1 MIYQQIN
8 NGESGSSVRAKI
20 NGMLSAL
27 ITGAE
32 GNTELWRNIK
42 SLQERVVSLSDEELS
57 KKYTELIRQGK
68 EYTDGK
74 VREIYSYVSASNG
87 LIDVAV
93 SLDYT
98 SKFSTEQGG
107 LVLTSLYGEFKNLHV
122 TVPKPSGATLFI
134 LYKPAGTDEWR
145 YSSLSLTVSFRE
157 AWGDSSTV
165 GLSQKFLSEKVFRKE
180 NVVNNAST
188 NEEQV
193 LSAAFSTKITSII
206 NVDTFSPLV
215 AGSYESNTARRAIP
229 QEYRKVGMLI
239 TYSTLKGQV
248 VEQFIGVDNSTWEND
263 QYWVKLN
270 KRFSTLYFDDFIM
283 PTGDIET
290 GEPTDVSSAKILF
303 NERNHRFM
311 YLHND
316 KLYYVND
323 SSYVNEQS
331 DVPVDTLFI
340 SPKGIV
346 YNTGHECKIIR
357 YVFPQIADN
366 VETDDAT
373 KVLSASQGV
382 HLKSLIDE
390 GYKFF
395 GSLEKKS
402 SIEAHNVKG
411 FYVLM
416 EGGEYPNVQIKGKPI
431 SVNKGSLLLVELGG
445 EYKVIEMP
453 KFAEQSSVDTL
464 RDTIEGFENT
474 KTRVLTEGEYAALVS
489 SGNIENDRFYF
500 TTEE

>member
-1 MIYQQIN
+1 M
-8 NGESGSSVRAKI
+8 
-20 NGMLSAL
+20 
-27 ITGAE
+27 
-32 GNTELWRNIK
+32 
-42 SLQERVVSLSDEELS
+42 
-57 KKYTELIRQGK
+57 
-68 EYTDGK
+68 
-74 VREIYSYVSASNG
+74 
-87 LIDVAV
+87 
-93 SLDYT
+93 
-98 SKFSTEQGG
+98 
-107 LVLTSLYGEFKNLHV
+107 
-122 TVPKPSGATLFI
+122 
-134 LYKPAGTDEWR
+134 
-145 YSSLSLTVSFRE
+145 
-157 AWGDSSTV
+157 
-165 GLSQKFLSEKVFRKE
+165 SQKFLSEKVFRKE
-180 NVVNNAST
+180 DVVNNAST
-188 NEEQV
+188 DEEKV
-193 LSAAFSTKITSII
+193 LSAAFSTKTTSII

-239 TYSTLKGQV
+239 TYNTLKGQV

-270 KRFSTLYFDDFIM
+270 KRFSTFYFDDFIM
-283 PTGDIET
+283 PTGDIEN

-303 NERNHRFM
+303 NERNYRFM

-431 SVNKGSLLLVELGG
+431 NVSKGSLLLVELGG

-453 KFAEQSSVDTL
+453 KLAEQSSVDTL